1 MLSCLER
8 IGAGG
13 GLVKRRLYRNT
24 FLSQRDVPRCSV
36 FRWVSKI
43 YFSWMALRLAR
54 GRSSRRSYL
63 LDPKAPVFA
72 HYVQRVRLF
81 WARLLPPSL
90 HILSRDLL
98 ATPTTYITLLLHRA
112 LPPLTLCRHAS
123 FPR

>member
-43 YFSWMALRLAR
+43 YFSGMALRLAR

-63 LDPKAPVFA
+63 LDPKATVFA
-72 HYVQRVRLF
+72 HYVQRRRLF
-81 WARLLPPSL
+81 WARLFPTCL
-90 HILSRDLL
+90 HILNLDVIENRQ
-98 ATPTTYITLLLHRA
+98 PYITLLVGR
-112 LPPLTLCRHAS
+112 PG
-123 FPR
+123 